1 MDQESP
7 MSTTTLDNPTD
18 RLLREY
24 QREDRRIQWL
34 LRSIAITALGLA
46 LLSISTLLSL

>member
-1 MDQESP
+1 M
-7 MSTTTLDNPTD
+7 TTTTIPNATD

-34 LRSIAITALGLA
+34 LRGIAAVALGLA
-46 LLSISTLLSL
+46 LLSVSALI